1 MKPSCSLF
9 LVLVLTACAPRL
21 LPPPKI
27 HVYRDDRPI
36 PGPPKAR
43 DPSLASEIIEMSFAH
58 QLGQVLDAPRAV
70 RKLLGRPYQAL
81 DVDAFDEV
89 PNSSWF
95 TNRSGRTV
103 LSLEEV
109 RRGPNRS
116 SGPDTTGPWTV
127 VALKS
132 AGVTP
137 GMTVVDS
144 RGDRYILKF
153 DPPAFPELPSGT
165 EVVATRLLYAAG
177 YNVPENYIVYLAPDR
192 LVSAPGAGL
201 TVATSDK
208 RGPIRKRSM
217 TRRDLD
223 HLLGKVNPDGRK
235 QIRVLASRFLSGVP
249 VGPWGYTGVRKDDPN
264 DAYPHEHRR
273 EVRGFYVV
281 ASWINHADMKE
292 ENTLDMYDPERRV
305 LTHYL
310 IDFGASMGSNSTN
323 PSNPRRGQANSFD
336 LKDSFTRLVT
346 LGLWVHDYER
356 APKIIRYPSVGYLE
370 NDLFKPGRWKPM
382 YPVPAFENM
391 TKRDAFWGARI
402 VTAFTDAQIE
412 AAVAAGR
419 FSDPDAAAYLAGFL
433 RERRDRIGRYWFT
446 RLNTLDQFT
455 LTDASTLSFVDLAVS
470 RGYAAAG
477 QTRYRYQVLSPP
489 GRVLDQGHLSLPSL
503 SLQPAWQGHEY
514 VAVSLLPRRPAY
526 QAKPV
531 LVYLRPTGE
540 GWELL
545 GLRRLD

>member
-531 LVYLRPTGE
+531 LVYLRPTGD